1 MIDGFET
8 LDSDG
13 VLEEWADEDSEVA
26 LAKAVREHRDAK
38 EQEGL
43 WKQRAAIAAAKI
55 DRMMD
60 GDAMVVDN
68 IRARRASRLNT
79 VTDGNA
85 LADRLDALE
94 ASRSVLLSVIAATK
108 GIDADRLPAS
118 DEARSAYDYATTQQ
132 RTASWIETRIVLKRA
147 PATKGG
153 DA

>member
-1 MIDGFET
+1 MIET
-8 LDSDG
+8 IDSDG
-13 VLEEWADEDSEVA
+13 VLEEWADEDPEVA
-26 LAKAVREHRDAK
+26 LAKAVRDHRDAK

-79 VTDGNA
+79 VTDMQA
-85 LADRLDALE
+85 FAERLDALE
-94 ASRSVLLSVIAATK
+94 VSRGALLLTITAAK
-108 GIDADRLPAS
+108 GFDADELTDI
-118 DEARSAYDYATTQQ
+118 DEVISAYNSATTQE
-132 RTASWIETRIVLKRA
+132 RSKSWIETRTVLKRA
-147 PATKGG
+147 PAAKGS